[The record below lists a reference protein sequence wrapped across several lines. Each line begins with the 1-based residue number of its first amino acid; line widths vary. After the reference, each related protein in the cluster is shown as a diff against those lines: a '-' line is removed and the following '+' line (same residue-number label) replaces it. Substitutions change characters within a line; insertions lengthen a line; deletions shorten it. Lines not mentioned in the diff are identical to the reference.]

1 MEQIGML
8 YSVETI
14 AGGEGASHERRAL
27 LRQELSCPI
36 ICGFEAWAL
45 FAGTYPPTLTLHH
58 RWQVHVDNNFIE
70 NNVRPL
76 ALVRENYLFCGNHD
90 AAENAAIIY
99 TFMGCSKLAQ
109 VDVRKW
115 LNFKRI
121 LTIRGLLMAYVSSAS
136 VRLRSIRTLTLH
148 SS

>member
-1 MEQIGML
+1 ML
-8 YSVETI
+8 
-14 AGGEGASHERRAL
+14 
-27 LRQELSCPI
+27 
-36 ICGFEAWAL
+36 ICGLKKHCGCLWER
-45 FAGTYPPTLTLHH
+45 G
-58 RWQVHVDNNFIE
+58 R
-70 NNVRPL
+70 L
-76 ALVRENYLFCGNHD
+76 ARGNHD

-115 LNFKRI
+115 LNFKSI